1 MKSTTFST
9 PPLPRSGQLR
19 AWWRAPAS
27 PTALAW
33 FIARA
38 ADAHAGPVLA
48 IARDNHD
55 AHQLEADL
63 RTLLGAGGSLPV
75 VPFPDWETLPYDRFS
90 PHPDIVSQRLAALH
104 ALPTLRRGV
113 VVVPVQSLMQRLPPL
128 RHVIGGSFDLKVG
141 QVLDFDQEKRR
152 LESASYRHVPQV
164 LDPGD
169 FAIRGGLLDVFPMG
183 AEMPL
188 RIELLDDT
196 IDSIRAFDPET
207 QRSLEKVEAVRMLP
221 GREVPLDELSVERAL
236 ASLRERFDVD
246 TRRSALYQDLKGGV
260 APAGV
265 EYYLPLFFADTA
277 TLFDYFGPA
286 TLPLVA
292 DGANAAADAFWTQ
305 TQGRYEQRRHDVE
318 RPLLPPE
325 ELYLPPEALRERLNR
340 SPRVEVCGPEHP
352 RREESYPLGDQ
363 PVPVLPLAARDA

>member
-188 RIELLDDT
+188 RIELLDDA
-196 IDSIRAFDPET
+196 DHVLR
-207 QRSLEKVEAVRMLP
+207 L
-221 GREVPLDELSVERAL
+221 GR
-236 ASLRERFDVD
+236 REH
-246 TRRSALYQDLKGGV
+246 RRV
-260 APAGV
+260 V
-265 EYYLPLFFADTA
+265 
-277 TLFDYFGPA
+277 
-286 TLPLVA
+286 
-292 DGANAAADAFWTQ
+292 
-305 TQGRYEQRRHDVE
+305 
-318 RPLLPPE
+318 
-325 ELYLPPEALRERLNR
+325 
-340 SPRVEVCGPEHP
+340 RVEPAHLHLEHLAGPSGRH
-352 RREESYPLGDQ
+352 G
-363 PVPVLPLAARDA
+363 